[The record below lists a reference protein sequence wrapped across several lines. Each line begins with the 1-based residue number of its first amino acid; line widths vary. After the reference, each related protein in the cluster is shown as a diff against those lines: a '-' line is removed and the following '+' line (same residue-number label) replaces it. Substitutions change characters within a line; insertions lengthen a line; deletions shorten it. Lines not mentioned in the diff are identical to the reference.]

1 MKAAVQ
7 VKVNYVVVFVDFIIE
22 DTVVVI
28 INRNTFPLRNDSS
41 TVVAKEVCIPL
52 NYGYFW
58 D

>member
-52 NYGYFW
+52 NYGYF
-58 D
+58 